1 MNDHQL
7 RDQLRSLPAP
17 RAGEGFTRTV
27 LARLDAEPAATAWLT
42 VPRLV
47 TVAVAVVVVV
57 LALSPTFRRPRV
69 APAPQG
75 DAVAANGAGTGDVAG
90 RTPQADPHPALP
102 APIAPAAAPGV
113 EPEVAAE
120 TGIAA
125 PHAADRVADA
135 GDPPPAASAG
145 GERRATDPTGQR
157 PAIGRRI
164 VVPPPDAV
172 ATGTRPASSPAGST
186 DLGSANP
193 GSANPGAAYARLPAA
208 DRRQALERLAELRR
222 QQQRL
227 RDRLAALA
235 ASTAPNA
242 APALLVGGDESVE
255 LVVDLGPGADSG
267 PGLPGGT
274 RPARYR
280 PQPVPRYH

>member
-7 RDQLRSLPAP
+7 RDQLRNLPAR

-27 LARLDAEPAATAWLT
+27 LARLDAEPAAPAWLT

-47 TVAVAVVVVV
+47 MVAVAVVVVV
-57 LALSPTFRRPRV
+57 LALSPTFRGPRAV
-69 APAPQG
+69 AAAPQG
-75 DAVAANGAGTGDVAG
+75 DAVAANGAGAGDVAG
-90 RTPQADPHPALP
+90 RTPQADPHPAHP

-113 EPEVAAE
+113 APEVAAE

-135 GDPPPAASAG
+135 GDAPPAASAG
-145 GERRATDPTGQR
+145 GERPATDPTGQR
-157 PAIGRRI
+157 PTIGRRI

-172 ATGTRPASSPAGST
+172 ATGTRPASS
-186 DLGSANP
+186 SA
-193 GSANPGAAYARLPAA
+193 GSANPGATYATLAGRRPPAGA
-208 DRRQALERLAELRR
+208 ERLAELRR

-255 LVVDLGPGADSG
+255 LVVDLDPGADSA
-267 PGLPGGT
+267 PGLAGGT
-274 RPARYR
+274 RPASYR